1 MLGGDGANAEVV
13 MVVVMVVVVA
23 ESSVFEGEYLRKKK
37 LRKAVFENG
46 CCGGVGHSATSV
58 NVCVCV
64 YCQASE

>member
-1 MLGGDGANAEVV
+1 MGGDGANAEVV
-13 MVVVMVVVVA
+13 MVVVVVA

-37 LRKAVFENG
+37 LRKAVFDNG
-46 CCGGVGHSATSV
+46 CCGGVGDSATSV

>member
-13 MVVVMVVVVA
+13 MVVVVVA

-46 CCGGVGHSATSV
+46 CCGGVGDSATSV

>member
-1 MLGGDGANAEVV
+1 MGGDGANAEVV
-13 MVVVMVVVVA
+13 MVVVVVA

-46 CCGGVGHSATSV
+46 CCGGVGDSATSV